1 MCYLQKT
8 HIMCKNSCRLKMN
21 GSKLFHANANCKKAI
36 ALIIS
41 DIADF
46 KPKIIRDKTPY
57 ITIRESIQQE
67 DTIFKNT
74 YAPKM

>member
-1 MCYLQKT
+1 MQIKNEW
-8 HIMCKNSCRLKMN
+8 IKVISCKC
-21 GSKLFHANANCKKAI
+21 NCKKAI

-57 ITIRESIQQE
+57 IMIRESIQQE

-74 YAPKM
+74 YAPNM